1 MLSER
6 KAAFVDLSRGTVD
19 ILPIPME
26 LRQRF
31 LGGRGIDMY
40 LLYNLVGP
48 GVDPLGPE
56 NVFLVSAGLL
66 TGTPA
71 PAAARTHVGG
81 KSPLTGLIGSSNMG
95 GFFGPELRF
104 AGFDHLVIRGKAPK
118 PVYLWVHNGEIQIR
132 DAQSVWGSDA
142 LEAQELIRQDLGDPD
157 VKVLTIGAAGE
168 NLVRFANV
176 RTGPKNAAGRTGM
189 GALMGSKN
197 LKAVAVR
204 GTLPLPIAD
213 PEGALAYHKEL
224 IDFIQS
230 SKYAE
235 IMGRWGTMFIY
246 DVTNST
252 GLVRTRNFQAN
263 QLPNSEELECEGIE
277 TYSTGVTACFGCT
290 MHCRHKYQ
298 LKEGPWKGR
307 YCEGPEYTTLGA
319 FGTEV
324 GSNRLHRALEGN
336 YLVNKHG
343 LDTLETGS
351 MISWAMEL
359 YEKGLLPKEL
369 VGDLNLEWGNMEGVL
384 RLVEDIAY
392 RRGLGDILAEGP
404 RRAIQRL
411 GPETAYYNI
420 EIKGMSN
427 LHSDERP
434 TPALALG
441 IATATRGADHLRS
454 RPAVDLYHLPEGF
467 LEKLYGREGMSSDYR
482 DYKGKPW
489 MVYWQEC
496 LYALVDALGICK
508 FQTVFLSPNMPKWS
522 EYSKLLEKVTGL
534 KYTEAQLMEIG
545 ERIYNLERMFLVREG
560 ISRKDDTLPE
570 RYFREPTPLGLEAVR
585 GRVIDRSKFEHMLD
599 EYYELH
605 GWDSEGRPLPQ
616 TLSKLGLDGEPSR
629 SLQPKD
635 W

>member
-1 MLSER
+1 MAPHR
-6 KAAFVDLSRGTVD
+6 KAAFVDLTSGSVQTKE
-19 ILPIPME
+19 IPEE
-26 LRQRF
+26 LRHRF

-48 GVDPLGPE
+48 GIDPLGPE
-56 NVFLVSAGLL
+56 NVLLVSAGLL

-71 PAAARTHVGG
+71 PAAARTHVGA

-104 AGFDHLVIRGKAPK
+104 AGFDHLIIRGRSER
-118 PVYLWVHNGEIQIR
+118 PVYLWIHNGEIQVR
-132 DAQSVWGSDA
+132 DAGFIWGADA
-142 LEAQELIRQDLGDPD
+142 VETQVLIREELGDPE
-157 VKVLTIGAAGE
+157 VKVMTIGAAGE

-176 RTGPKNAAGRTGM
+176 RTGPKNAGGRTGL
-189 GALMGSKN
+189 GAVMGSKN

-204 GTLPLPIAD
+204 GTLPVEIAD
-213 PEGALAYHKEL
+213 PEGALAYHKKL

-263 QLPNSEELECEGIE
+263 QLPDSEELECEGIE
-277 TYSTGVTACFGCT
+277 DYSTGVTACFGCT
-290 MHCRHKYQ
+290 MHCRHKYV
-298 LKEGPWKGR
+298 LKEGPWKGA
-307 YCEGPEYTTLGA
+307 YAEGPEYTTLGA

-324 GSNRLHRALEGN
+324 GSNRMHRALEGN

-351 MISWAMEL
+351 MIAWAMEL
-359 YEKGLLPKEL
+359 REKGLLPEEFA
-369 VGDLNLEWGNMEGVL
+369 GDLDLEWGNMDAVL

-404 RRAIQRL
+404 RGAIERL

-420 EIKGMSN
+420 QIKGMSN

-434 TPALALG
+434 TPSLALG

-454 RPAVDLYHLPEGF
+454 RPAVDLYHLPEKV
-467 LEKLYGREGMSSDYR
+467 LEEIYGREGMTSDYR
-482 DYKGKPW
+482 DYEGKAW

-508 FQTVFLSPNMPKWS
+508 FQTVFLSPNMPKWE
-522 EYSKLLEKVTGL
+522 EYSELIEKIVGL
-534 KYTEAQLMEIG
+534 RFSKEQLMEIG
-545 ERIYNLERMFLVREG
+545 ERIYTIERMFLVREG

-585 GRVIDRSKFEHMLD
+585 GRTIDPRRFEHMLD
-599 EYYELH
+599 EYYEIH
-605 GWDSEGRPLPQ
+605 GWDREGRPTPE
-616 TLSKLGLDGEPSR
+616 TLSRLGLDNEPSHLLEPD
-629 SLQPKD
+629 S
-635 W
+635 